1 MKIAV
6 IVCGHMGCALLAGLL
21 KSGISDAHL
30 IPIDPD
36 ERVRA
41 QLEQRL
47 KLHCGSAPDAGLRAV
62 QALILSVKP
71 DILADVARQI
81 APYLQ
86 TQLVISVAAGIRI
99 AALARWLGGY
109 SRIVRAMPN
118 LPASIG
124 LGITGL
130 AALPSVREADRAC
143 AECILSGVG
152 QIVWC
157 LDEDQLDALTALCGS
172 GPVYVFYF
180 IEALEDAARRLG
192 FDDTR
197 ARTLA
202 RTTFTGAAALA
213 AQSGAAASALRAQ
226 VSPPNGTTAAALA
239 LFDAKRMR
247 EAIVRG
253 VLAAHQRAIEIASA
267 PGQD

>member
-6 IVCGHMGCALLAGLL
+6 IGCGHMGCALLAGLL

-47 KLHCGSAPDAGLRAV
+47 QLHCGSAPDAGLRAV
-62 QALILSVKP
+62 QALILSVTP

-99 AALARWLGGY
+99 A
-109 SRIVRAMPN
+109 
-118 LPASIG
+118 
-124 LGITGL
+124 GL

-143 AECILSGVG
+143 AERILSGVG

-172 GPVYVFYF
+172 GPAYVFYF

-213 AQSGAAASALRAQ
+213 AQSGAA
-226 VSPPNGTTAAALA
+226 
-239 LFDAKRMR
+239 
-247 EAIVRG
+247 
-253 VLAAHQRAIEIASA
+253 
-267 PGQD
+267 

>member
-1 MKIAV
+1 MRKPP
-6 IVCGHMGCALLAGLL
+6 GCCAQCLNENRGDWLRPYGLLVGLL

-36 ERVRA
+36 ERVCA

-109 SRIVRAMPN
+109 SR
-118 LPASIG
+118 
-124 LGITGL
+124 
-130 AALPSVREADRAC
+130 
-143 AECILSGVG
+143 
-152 QIVWC
+152 
-157 LDEDQLDALTALCGS
+157 
-172 GPVYVFYF
+172 
-180 IEALEDAARRLG
+180 
-192 FDDTR
+192 
-197 ARTLA
+197 
-202 RTTFTGAAALA
+202 
-213 AQSGAAASALRAQ
+213 
-226 VSPPNGTTAAALA
+226 
-239 LFDAKRMR
+239 
-247 EAIVRG
+247 
-253 VLAAHQRAIEIASA
+253 
-267 PGQD
+267 

>member
-6 IVCGHMGCALLAGLL
+6 IGCGHMGCALLAGLL

-36 ERVRA
+36 E
-41 QLEQRL
+41 
-47 KLHCGSAPDAGLRAV
+47 GLRAV

-130 AALPSVREADRAC
+130 AALPS
-143 AECILSGVG
+143 
-152 QIVWC
+152 
-157 LDEDQLDALTALCGS
+157 
-172 GPVYVFYF
+172 
-180 IEALEDAARRLG
+180 
-192 FDDTR
+192 
-197 ARTLA
+197 
-202 RTTFTGAAALA
+202 
-213 AQSGAAASALRAQ
+213 
-226 VSPPNGTTAAALA
+226 
-239 LFDAKRMR
+239 
-247 EAIVRG
+247 
-253 VLAAHQRAIEIASA
+253 
-267 PGQD
+267 

>member
-6 IVCGHMGCALLAGLL
+6 IGCGHMGCALLAGLL

-86 TQLVISVAAGIRI
+86 TQLVISVAAVIR
-99 AALARWLGGY
+99 
-109 SRIVRAMPN
+109 
-118 LPASIG
+118 
-124 LGITGL
+124 
-130 AALPSVREADRAC
+130 
-143 AECILSGVG
+143 
-152 QIVWC
+152 
-157 LDEDQLDALTALCGS
+157 ALCARCRIFPLLLVLASRGWPRC
-172 GPVYVFYF
+172 PVCGRQ
-180 IEALEDAARRLG
+180 IALVQSVSC
-192 FDDTR
+192 R
-197 ARTLA
+197 ASA
-202 RTTFTGAAALA
+202 KS
-213 AQSGAAASALRAQ
+213 SGAWTKTS
-226 VSPPNGTTAAALA
+226 
-239 LFDAKRMR
+239 RM
-247 EAIVRG
+247 
-253 VLAAHQRAIEIASA
+253 
-267 PGQD
+267 P